1 VLDVLAT
8 AGAVLGEGLWEE
20 AQSPH
25 DTQLQLCMLC
35 WCLQWSMLSAGSVAT
50 HSRCLRFGFSLG
62 VPFLLSC
69 VLPSELGGLLV
80 LLVVK
85 KLWFFAGV

>member
-1 VLDVLAT
+1 
-8 AGAVLGEGLWEE
+8 
-20 AQSPH
+20 
-25 DTQLQLCMLC
+25 
-35 WCLQWSMLSAGSVAT
+35 
-50 HSRCLRFGFSLG
+50 LRFGFSLG